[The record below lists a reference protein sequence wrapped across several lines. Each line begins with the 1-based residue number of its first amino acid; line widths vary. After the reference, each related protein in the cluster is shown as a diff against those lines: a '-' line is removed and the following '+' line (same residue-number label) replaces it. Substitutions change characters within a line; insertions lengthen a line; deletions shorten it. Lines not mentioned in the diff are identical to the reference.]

1 LGEFGER
8 PYVTFRGTTRLR
20 LPTVAD
26 LLPEAV
32 DDKLD
37 ATDDQPSC
45 SLAEALEKQSLFINR
60 AMALHGLNLL
70 WKLFRTA
77 RLEAHGVFVNLATD
91 RTSPLLIGPDTW
103 GRFGYQVKEAA

>member
-1 LGEFGER
+1 MWEGL
-8 PYVTFRGTTRLR
+8 FRVGAGGQRTPISDRLQ
-20 LPTVAD
+20 
-26 LLPEAV
+26 
-32 DDKLD
+32 LD

-45 SLAEALEKQSLFINR
+45 SLVEALEKQSLFINR